1 LKEIYHLI
9 AKEFT
14 LEWRQKYAISGVLL
28 YVGSTIYTVFISY
41 GLKTGAITQQTWNAL
56 FWVVLLFAAV
66 NALTKS
72 FTQESKNRNLYYYT
86 IASPQSIIV
95 SKTIYNFLVML
106 LISFLCWLVFTLLI
120 GDGVTDNLLFF
131 VTLIIGS
138 MSLATSLT
146 LISGISSNTSNP
158 ATMMAILGFPVIIP
172 VLLLLIKISK
182 HAIMG
187 LEQSLVYDE
196 LITLLA
202 INLIVVALS
211 YILFPFI
218 WKA

>member
-1 LKEIYHLI
+1 LKEIYQLI

-14 LEWRQKYAISGVLL
+14 LEWRQKYAISGIFL

-66 NALTKS
+66 NALIKS

-86 IASPQSIIV
+86 IASPQSIII
-95 SKTIYNFLVML
+95 SKTIYNFLIML
-106 LISFLCWLVFTLLI
+106 LISFLCWVVFTLFI
-120 GDGVTDNLLFF
+120 GDGVTNNFLF
-131 VTLIIGS
+131 VITLIIGS
-138 MSLATSLT
+138 LSLATSLT

-196 LITLLA
+196 LLTLLA
-202 INLIVVALS
+202 VNIIVVALS

>member
-1 LKEIYHLI
+1 MKEILI
-9 AKEFT
+9 LVNKEFT

-28 YVGSTIYTVFISY
+28 YVGSTIYTLFISY
-41 GLKTGAITQQTWNAL
+41 GLKTGAISQQTWNAL
-56 FWVVLLFAAV
+56 FWIVLLFAAV
-66 NALTKS
+66 NALAKS
-72 FTQESKNRNLYYYT
+72 FTQESKYRNLYYYS
-86 IASPQSIIV
+86 ISSPQSIIV
-95 SKTIYNFLVML
+95 SKILYNFLLMI
-106 LISFLCWLVFTLLI
+106 LISFLCWFVFTILI
-120 GDGVTDNLLFF
+120 GDGVSNNLLFF
-131 VTLIIGS
+131 ITLIIGS

-158 ATMMAILGFPVIIP
+158 ATMMAILGFPIIIP

-187 LEQSLVYDE
+187 LEQSLIYDE